1 MKEENNEI
9 WVFLSH
15 SHKDYEKVSL
25 LRNLLEKEGY
35 RPIMFYLKCL
45 GDNSEID
52 NLIKREIDCR
62 AYFIL
67 CDSDNSKDSKWVQEE
82 EKYIKSKGR
91 IYDIVNIDSGVNQI
105 KAAVSRF
112 QHRTSA
118 FISYSS
124 QDSEMA
130 RVVQNTV
137 DVNGYTTFIDM
148 VNILPGSPLDS
159 VLENAITKH
168 SNEGFVIFLLS
179 QHSIA
184 SQWCLKELQMALG
197 DRGTNASSILVVSL
211 DGTKPQDVPELRG
224 FAVRWIDATGCGQKE
239 GENKVVRFLDFYNT
253 SYRRVYNLC
262 WELSKLEYKKV
273 EELQEIPYPPPNN
286 IDKTQAACRYIL
298 GLGVPTDIEYAISLF
313 KEAAKQGENNAA
325 KILKTIYFYK
335 EPKTK
340 I

>member
-1 MKEENNEI
+1 MKEDNNEI

-15 SHKDYEKVSL
+15 SHKDYEKVSF

-45 GDNSEID
+45 NDNSEID

-67 CDSDNSKDSKWVQEE
+67 CDSDNSRHSTWVQEE

-91 IYDIVNIDSGVNQI
+91 IYEIINIEANVNQI
-105 KAAVSRF
+105 KAAISRF
-112 QHRTSA
+112 QHRTSV
-118 FISYSS
+118 FISYSRH
-124 QDSEMA
+124 DSAMA
-130 RVVQNTV
+130 RVVQNTL
-137 DVNGYTTFIDM
+137 DANGYTTFIDM
-148 VNILPGSPLDS
+148 DNNLIGSSFDS
-159 VLENAITKH
+159 IIYNAITKH

-184 SQWCLKELQMALG
+184 SQWCMKELQMALG
-197 DRGTNASSILVVSL
+197 DRGTNASSILLVSL
-211 DGTKPQDVPELRG
+211 DGTKPQEVPELKG
-224 FAVRWIDATGCGQKE
+224 FAVRWVDATGCGQKE
-239 GENKVVRFLDFYNT
+239 WANKVVRFMDFYNT

-273 EELQEIPYPPPNN
+273 EELQEIPYPLPNN

-313 KEAAKQGENNAA
+313 KEAAKQGDENAI
-325 KILKTIYFYK
+325 KILEI
-335 EPKTK
+335 

>member
-1 MKEENNEI
+1 MTNRQDKENNEI

-67 CDSDNSKDSKWVQEE
+67 CDSDNSRHSTWVQEE

-91 IYDIVNIDSGVNQI
+91 VYEIIDIESGTNQI
-105 KAAVSRF
+105 KAAISRF
-112 QHRTSA
+112 KHRTSA
-118 FISYSS
+118 FISYSRR
-124 QDSEMA
+124 DSEMG
-130 RVVQNTV
+130 RVVQDTLSA
-137 DVNGYTTFIDM
+137 NGYTTFIDKD
-148 VNILPGSPLDS
+148 NILPGSLNNYI
-159 VLENAITKH
+159 ENAITKH

-179 QHSIA
+179 KHSIA

-211 DGTKPQDVPELRG
+211 DGTKPQDVPELKG
-224 FAVRWIDATGCGQKE
+224 FAVRWIDTTGCGQKE
-239 GENKVVRFLDFYNT
+239 GANKVVRFLDFYNT

-273 EELQEIPYPPPNN
+273 EELQEIPYPLPNN

-313 KEAAKQGENNAA
+313 KEAAKQGDENAI
-325 KILKTIYFYK
+325 KILEI
-335 EPKTK
+335 